1 MSAEVIFFVST
12 PYFNQLQNV
21 THPIKW
27 INVVR
32 YAIIILSYL
41 YRLLYEFMSVFSLTS
56 AGRSSRNKVNRN
68 RNKSNG
74 NV

>member
-1 MSAEVIFFVST
+1 MSAGVIFFVST

-21 THPIKW
+21 THPMKW

-41 YRLLYEFMSVFSLTS
+41 YRLLHEFMSVFSLTS

-74 NV
+74 KV

>member
-1 MSAEVIFFVST
+1 MSAGVIFFVFT

-21 THPIKW
+21 THPMKW

-32 YAIIILSYL
+32 YAIIIFSYL
-41 YRLLYEFMSVFSLTS
+41 YRLLYEFISVFSLTS
-56 AGRSSRNKVNRN
+56 VGRSSRNNVNIN

-74 NV
+74 KV

>member
-1 MSAEVIFFVST
+1 MSAGVIFFVST

-21 THPIKW
+21 THRMKW

-56 AGRSSRNKVNRN
+56 VGRSSRNKVNRN

-74 NV
+74 KV